1 MSKRVMTADAFETVA
16 ESVAVAT
23 ERQGVI
29 APSLARASA
38 KLDVEIIRG
47 RTGFEA
53 LETEWNALFERAGR
67 STQLFQQFNW
77 LWHCAR
83 VYGAGP
89 KAPEVIIATARVDG
103 RLVLVWPLQLTCTG
117 LCRLTWFG
125 DPVGQYGDVLMD
137 RLPAHLHA
145 EALEETWQQI
155 CETVHPDLVVLRRVR
170 EDSLA
175 APFLKSV
182 RAHVTEQ
189 NEAPALGLSMARSFG
204 EYCKTSH
211 TRHARKERR
220 RLKRRLDEMGAVSYS
235 QIHDPMDA
243 AEVARQSVHMKRAW
257 MAEKHKASKT
267 LADDRVLEFLER
279 VAEARDHPVNCE
291 VHAVH
296 CDGELASAQ
305 IAFSCKGRLAVHV
318 IVYNT
323 AYQRAGVGGLHL
335 AHLVEQAF
343 DRGLETVD
351 LLAPRSDYKME
362 WANSTTTVSDF
373 VYAATTRGRVVT
385 EIYQKR
391 LRPLLKSIVPY
402 LPDRVRSWASI

>member
-23 ERQGVI
+23 ERQDVI

-137 RLPAHLHA
+137 RLPPHLHA
-145 EALEETWQQI
+145 GPLRG
-155 CETVHPDLVVLRRVR
+155 DLATNMR
-170 EDSLA
+170 D
-175 APFLKSV
+175 
-182 RAHVTEQ
+182 
-189 NEAPALGLSMARSFG
+189 RSSRPR
-204 EYCKTSH
+204 CPSS
-211 TRHARKERR
+211 
-220 RLKRRLDEMGAVSYS
+220 GA
-235 QIHDPMDA
+235 
-243 AEVARQSVHMKRAW
+243 
-257 MAEKHKASKT
+257 
-267 LADDRVLEFLER
+267 
-279 VAEARDHPVNCE
+279 
-291 VHAVH
+291 
-296 CDGELASAQ
+296 
-305 IAFSCKGRLAVHV
+305 
-318 IVYNT
+318 
-323 AYQRAGVGGLHL
+323 
-335 AHLVEQAF
+335 
-343 DRGLETVD
+343 
-351 LLAPRSDYKME
+351 
-362 WANSTTTVSDF
+362 
-373 VYAATTRGRVVT
+373 
-385 EIYQKR
+385 
-391 LRPLLKSIVPY
+391 
-402 LPDRVRSWASI
+402 